1 MLLYET
7 LFNKAT
13 INDDT
18 EGEYVDLLSD
28 SLKEYNT
35 DSQEWASVFQGARRA
50 VVSKYYVARPDLI
63 SLAFFKDDCYADLI
77 CKLNGISNP
86 FELNENMILLIPDRY
101 KLESLKAEINP
112 SESEMISS
120 TSSSSSTTSSS
131 SSTTSSSS
139 SDITNIKKTN
149 QKLKNERR
157 SPAEATVEDSN
168 YTVNYDLGLVFY

>member
-13 INDDT
+13 IIDKE

-28 SLKEYNT
+28 SLKEYNS
-35 DSQEWASVFQGARRA
+35 DSQEWSSIFNGARRA

-101 KLESLKAEINP
+101 KLESLKASITP
-112 SESEMISS
+112 SESEMVSS
-120 TSSSSSTTSSS
+120 NNSSTTSNG
-131 SSTTSSSS
+131 SST
-139 SDITNIKKTN
+139 SDITNTQKTN

>member
-1 MLLYET
+1 MLLYNT

-13 INDDT
+13 INDDV

-28 SLKEYNT
+28 SLKEYNS
-35 DSQEWASVFQGARRA
+35 DSQEWSSIFNGARRT

-101 KLESLKAEINP
+101 KLESLQADINP
-112 SESEMISS
+112 SESELISS
-120 TSSSSSTTSSS
+120 NSSSSTNSNS
-131 SSTTSSSS
+131 SST
-139 SDITNIKKTN
+139 SDITNTKQMN

>member
-1 MLLYET
+1 MLLYDI

-28 SLKEYNT
+28 SLKEYNS
-35 DSQEWASVFQGARRA
+35 DSQEWASIFSGARRV
-50 VVSKYYVARPDLI
+50 VVSKYYVARPDLL

-77 CKLNGISNP
+77 CKVNGISNP
-86 FELNENMILLIPDRY
+86 FEINENMILLIPDRY
-101 KLESLKAEINP
+101 KLESLKANINP
-112 SESEMISS
+112 SESEMVSS
-120 TSSSSSTTSSS
+120 TNSSAT
-131 SSTTSSSS
+131 
-139 SDITNIKKTN
+139 SDITNTKKTN